1 MVYRL
6 LQAAL
11 RQRFLTIV
19 GVVALALFGLWSFSQ
34 LKIEAYPDI
43 SDTQVVLITQFPGH
57 AAEEMEQQI
66 TIPIERAVNGV
77 PNVIARRS
85 RTIFG
90 LSVVELTFSYGTDD
104 YFARQMVLE
113 KLRDADL

>member
-19 GVVALALFGLWSFSQ
+19 GVLAVALFGLWSFSQ
-34 LKIEAYPDI
+34 LQIEAYPDI

-66 TIPIERAVNGV
+66 TIPI
-77 PNVIARRS
+77 
-85 RTIFG
+85 
-90 LSVVELTFSYGTDD
+90 
-104 YFARQMVLE
+104 
-113 KLRDADL
+113 